1 MLVVSLALHAA
12 RHRMPP
18 RARLVVL
25 SCALNATLYTVAWY
39 LEALAGAGAGTVG
52 TYAGALVALNAFGLP
67 RVEPFREL
75 LGAGA
80 PTADGRGRFREA
92 RDRGLALLA
101 VLAALMLRC
110 ASLAESSVPEIPAA
124 ALRTLPPRAGVEE
137 LLGLGGGGKA
147 GLLGGLGLFVLG
159 QGREPLAKFTF
170 PKGHISK
177 GYAGTYSKKFM
188 ANIAGQ
194 MGDEGVKDLWFL
206 YLHSHVGAR
215 RSAAGG
221 LPQPERKRMM
231 TIVVPYT
238 FDGRAAEEVCGRV
251 REVTPALMEAMW
263 NGRPEKSQF
272 VTMYLRVTDTCRLPL
287 FFGPAVI
294 PVGREY
300 LFLLCV
306 VAALCALDALLYA
319 ANAGGVRTGAEAR
332 FSALLMAFFD
342 EVGRQAVG
350 AVEALLG
357 TGGGAPGG
365 GAKGGGAGGGGGA
378 GYDYEK
384 DGFSEKFRQME
395 EERRGAAGVLGLPM
409 HASKAEFRRA
419 YKRAAMSWHP
429 DKNVG
434 NEAHAGEKFKELQ
447 DASVVLGLKL

>member
-1 MLVVSLALHAA
+1 MLVVSLALYAA

-18 RARLVVL
+18 GARLVVL
-25 SCALNATLYTVAWY
+25 SCALNATLYTAAWY

-52 TYAGALVALNAFGLP
+52 AYTGALVALNAFGLP

-124 ALRTLPPRAGVEE
+124 ALRTLPPHAGVEE
-137 LLGLGGGGKA
+137 LLALGGGGEA

-170 PKGHISK
+170 KKRHISK

-188 ANIAGQ
+188 ANIAGR

-206 YLHSHVGAR
+206 YLHSHLGAR
-215 RSAAGG
+215 MSGG
-221 LPQPERKRMM
+221 MLQQVPRRLL
-231 TIVVPYT
+231 TIVVPFT
-238 FDGRAAEEVCGRV
+238 FDGRVAEEVCGRA
-251 REVTPALMEAMW
+251 REVTPALMQAMW
-263 NGRPEKSQF
+263 NGNPEKDQF
-272 VTMYLRVTDTCRLPL
+272 IRMYLRVADTCRLPL

-306 VAALCALDALLYA
+306 VAALCALDVLLYA
-319 ANAGGVRTGAEAR
+319 ANAGGVRTEAEAR
-332 FSALLMAFFD
+332 LSALLKAFFD

-350 AVEALLG
+350 AVEGLLG
-357 TGGGAPGG
+357 TDGGAPGG

-378 GYDYEK
+378 GYDYEN

-395 EERRGAAGVLGLPM
+395 EERRWAAGVLGLPM

-434 NEAHAGEKFKELQ
+434 NEAHAAEKFKELQ
-447 DASVVLGLKL
+447 DASVVLGLKF